1 MISFTDSD
9 WVGCL
14 NDMSTSGYVF
24 SLGLSLCSWS
34 TRKQSIVALSS
45 VAAEYVTASR
55 AVTQAVW
62 LKKTL
67 EDIGEKQ
74 EESTIVYFDNRSV
87 NAISENLV
95 SHDRRKHIAIK
106 YHYI

>member
-9 WVGCL
+9 WIGCL
-14 NDMSTSGYVF
+14 NDMSTSGFVF

-45 VAAEYVTASR
+45 VAAEYVAASR
-55 AVTQAVW
+55 AATQAAW
-62 LKKTL
+62 LKKIL

-74 EESTIVYFDNRSV
+74 EESTIVFFDNKSV

-95 SHDRRKHIAIK
+95 SHDRTKHTTIK